1 MFKIKYVAR
10 VLCVL
15 FIVNLFIADL
25 KPSATSYSS
34 NGAIGNVD
42 IISDVDVS
50 VESVEAWARSKN
62 ATETFVSLAKIYK
75 QYGQA
80 RGGVNWV
87 LAYVQAAK
95 ETGYGRFGGVLDES
109 YHNPCGLK
117 IPSGGDDYDPNA
129 HKRFD
134 NWEQGVIAHLDHLAL
149 YAGANGYP
157 KTVYVESWKDERLA
171 SNETYDPRHIG
182 WFGTTSG
189 ILGKATNAID
199 LGAKWAPSSS
209 YGVELFRLYCDA
221 VKANYLEAKSDLE
234 SPANGTVITDGKL
247 NITGWALHAFG
258 IKEVRVLLDN
268 TQIDTISVNGSRP
281 DVNSTYPGYYNG
293 SNSGFNKTIDIS
305 NLGNGNKNLE
315 VIVVANDNSTQSY
328 KRTIVVKS
336 TLDSK
341 SSLESLSDNA
351 IVKSDTINISGWA
364 LASSGVK
371 EVRVY
376 VDGKDLGTVT
386 YGTNRADIN
395 QLYPGYPSG
404 DNAGFDGNINIS
416 SIASGSKTL
425 VVKITANDGTTQ
437 NIERTIKIERLE
449 SKSHLDEPNNNVTV
463 RSTTL
468 SIRGWA
474 LASSGVKEVRV
485 YVDGKDLGTITYGT
499 KRTDVNNVY
508 PGYSS
513 GDNAGFEGNI
523 DVSSIS
529 SGSKKLVVKITAN
542 DGTTQNIEKTIN
554 IEKGQSRS
562 YLDEPNNNVTVRST
576 TVSVKGWALAASGV
590 KEVRVYV
597 DGKDLGT
604 VTYGTKRTDVNN
616 AYPGYPSGD
625 NAGFEGDIDISSIS
639 SGSKKLVV
647 KITANDG
654 TTQSI
659 ERTIKIEKAESKS
672 YLDDPKDNI
681 TVKSTT
687 VSVNGWALA
696 ASGVKEVRVYVDGKD
711 LGTVTYGT
719 KRTDVNNAYP
729 GYPSGDNAGFEGDID
744 ISSISSG
751 SKKLVVKITANDGT
765 TQSIERTIKI
775 EKAESK
781 SYLDDPKDNITVKST
796 TVSVNGWAV
805 AASGVKEVRVYVDGK
820 DLGTVT
826 YGTKRTDVNNAYPG
840 YPSGD
845 NAGFEGDI
853 DISSI
858 SSGSKKLVVKITA
871 NDGTTQSIERTIK
884 IEKAESKSYLDDP
897 KNNMVSTA
905 SVVTVKGWAVAASGV
920 KEVRV
925 YVDGKDLGT
934 VTYGTKRTD
943 VNNAYPGYPSG
954 DNAGFEGDIDI
965 SSIGSGSKKLVV
977 KITANDGTTQSIE
990 RIINYRKKSLVV
1002 IDPGHENIG
1011 GDPGAS
1017 ATHNGITYIES
1028 NLNLQIAV
1036 RLKAQLEAKGIE
1048 VYMTRY
1054 EGSGL
1059 ISTDSTES
1067 LRKRVS
1073 VANEMNADFFVSI
1086 HHNSF
1091 TSESANG
1098 FEVYYST
1105 GTPITTT
1112 IAKSSITEDGRDLTL
1127 ERSSYS
1133 SRSNTEKVQ
1142 ISKSVATQITNEVSS
1157 KLNMY
1162 NRGAKD
1168 SNLYVCKNT
1177 LMPSILVENGFLTNP
1192 TEAAKVSTASHQQKL
1207 AEIIA
1212 EKVAAVL
1219 Q

>member
-687 VSVNGWALA
+687 VSVNGWA
-696 ASGVKEVRVYVDGKD
+696 
-711 LGTVTYGT
+711 
-719 KRTDVNNAYP
+719 
-729 GYPSGDNAGFEGDID
+729 
-744 ISSISSG
+744 
-751 SKKLVVKITANDGT
+751 
-765 TQSIERTIKI
+765 
-775 EKAESK
+775 
-781 SYLDDPKDNITVKST
+781 
-796 TVSVNGWAV
+796 V